1 MNVEKM
7 RDKVYLGIERQCAS
21 LTPNP
26 YRVQRVLNAAFMKG
40 DMAVKRKIPVAL
52 IVAIVLMLSCAAALA
67 AALMWQDY
75 VPQMKQMEHEAGDYA
90 EWPAEQRVQL
100 AKDIISMGYIEA
112 SETTAVLDS
121 ATASAEEKAAAA
133 DQLMLKLTGL
143 TDVKEVHSTLI
154 TYAIMGHEDDW
165 TPEQRVWWN
174 GIVTMYGDDGATDTL
189 IVPSADAV
197 SEEEAIAIAK
207 KAVQEAYGLDD
218 ATMAMLHPVAD
229 QYVTDE
235 RPDYKRWNV
244 QLKRYREGSS
254 TYVEKAYTAIVDE
267 NGEVIEDL
275 DIGEFHV
282 KDKAAASKAREE
294 RQKAPYMQLY
304 LRYFEEQNDFFWSWP
319 YDVKAAYSAEM
330 IPLVEKL
337 ESFSAEVAQ
346 TVVYRYGMPAEE
358 NIQHEQALQLARDTL
373 SEEYKLT
380 ASEIASY
387 STVYE
392 AYDITDPESPK
403 WKFVFINR
411 DDWYGTYYRVQSD
424 GNSGEVI
431 LHEQFPW
438 QGRSKD
444 EEYDM
449 KFY

>member
-1 MNVEKM
+1 MNVEKL

-21 LTPNP
+21 LPPNP
-26 YRVQRVLNAAFMKG
+26 YRVQKVLHAAHQRG
-40 DMAVKRKIPVAL
+40 DHVVKKKMPVAL
-52 IVAIVLMLSCAAALA
+52 IVAIVLMLSGVVALA
-67 AALMWQDY
+67 AALVWQDY
-75 VPQMKQMEHEAGDYA
+75 VPQMKQTEHEAGDYA

-100 AKDIISMGYIEA
+100 AKDLVAMGHIHA
-112 SETTAVLDS
+112 SDATAVLDS
-121 ATASAEEKAAAA
+121 ETASMEEKAAAA
-133 DQLMLKLTGL
+133 DQLMLELTGL

-154 TYAIMGHEDDW
+154 TYAIMGHEDTL

-197 SEEEAIAIAK
+197 SEEEAVAIAK
-207 KAVQEAYGLDD
+207 KAVQEAYDLDD
-218 ATMAMLHPVAD
+218 AAIAALHPVAD

-244 QLKRYREGSS
+244 QFKRYREGSS
-254 TYVEKAYTAIVDE
+254 TYVEKVYTAIVDE

-275 DIGEFHV
+275 DVGELHV
-282 KDKAAASKAREE
+282 KDKAAAAKAREE

-358 NIQHEQALQLARDTL
+358 NIQYEQALQLARDTL
-373 SEEYKLT
+373 SKEYKLT
-380 ASEIASY
+380 SSEIASY

-392 AYDITDPESPK
+392 AYDVTDPESPK
-403 WKFVFINR
+403 WKFVFINP
-411 DDWYGTYYRVQSD
+411 DDWYGTYYRVQLD
-424 GNSGEVI
+424 ANSGEII
-431 LHEQFPW
+431 LHEQFQW
-438 QGRSKD
+438 QGRMKD